1 MFSNEHLV
9 AILAALP
16 DPAFVLTRSGVYA
29 GIFGGADVR
38 YYHDG
43 SMLVGRRIDEVLN
56 AEKAAWFLG
65 RIAHALDSGGM
76 EVVEYPL
83 AVTDVRGLALGG
95 PDEPIWFEGRIQK
108 LGFPVGG
115 EDAVLWVASNIT
127 ERHALEMRLRAQS
140 ETDELTGM
148 PNRRHFEKRVTSEL
162 QRSGRHG
169 HPLTVLIFDIDHF
182 KIINDTCGHPA
193 GDEVL
198 VAVAVLVRQQLR
210 EADLLT
216 RWGGEEFTVL
226 MPDTPLATAL
236 RVADKLRAAIES
248 HRFAFG
254 LQVTIS
260 IGAAQ
265 WEGQVESLHAL
276 MSRAD
281 EALYLAKHRGRNR
294 VEAAAPGMLVAAP
307 LARVPPGLQWRRHY
321 ESGHAVIDVA
331 HRGLFEGAAM
341 VQRMLADGAAQTS
354 LVATLGQLAE
364 QVLEH
369 FAIEAEELKALS
381 WSGTALHLAEHE
393 RLAGE
398 VVRLHGA
405 LGDSPE
411 AFDELIRFLAID
423 VIANHM
429 LRADRQFFPLIAGA
443 TP

>member
-1 MFSNEHLV
+1 MFSIEHLT

-29 GIFGGADVR
+29 GIFGGTDAR

-43 SMLVGRRIDEVLN
+43 SMLVGRRIPDVLN
-56 AEKAAWFLG
+56 REKAAWFLD
-65 RIAHALDSGGM
+65 RIAHALETGGM

-83 AVTDVRGLALGG
+83 AAADVKGLESSG
-95 PDEPIWFEGRIQK
+95 PAAPIWFEGRIQK
-108 LGFPVGG
+108 LGFQVDG

-127 ERHALEMRLRAQS
+127 ERHALEMKLRAQS

-148 PNRRHFEKRVTSEL
+148 PNRRHFEKRAAGEL

-169 HPLTVLIFDIDHF
+169 HPLSVLIFDIDHF

-198 VAVAVLVRQQLR
+198 VAVAALIRQQLR

-226 MPDTPLATAL
+226 MPDTPLPMAL
-236 RVADKLRAAIES
+236 SVADTLRAAIET

-265 WEGQVESLHAL
+265 WEGSPESLHAL

-281 EALYLAKHRGRNR
+281 EALYLAKHLGRNR
-294 VEAAAPGMLVAAP
+294 VEPAARGIP
-307 LARVPPGLQWRRHY
+307 LAPPLTRVPPGLQWRRHY
-321 ESGHAVIDVA
+321 ESGHAVIDDA
-331 HRGLFEGAAM
+331 HRALFEGAAM
-341 VQRMLADGAAQTS
+341 VQRMLADGAQPAS
-354 LVATLGQLAE
+354 LVEILGRLAA

-369 FAIEAEELKALS
+369 FEVEAKALQ
-381 WSGTALHLAEHE
+381 ALGWAGAAMHLAEHE
-393 RLAGE
+393 RLAAE
-398 VVRLHGA
+398 VGRLRAA
-405 LGDSPE
+405 LGDSPA
-411 AFDELIRFLAID
+411 AFDGLIRFLSID

-429 LRADRQFFPLIAGA
+429 LRADRQFFPFLAG
-443 TP
+443 TPA